1 MAPPYS
7 IAAQYLKEEFDMV
20 ISTNSEDSAPPFP
33 PVETHEMKE
42 RSERVREEWDE
53 PKLNTAPEVDDV
65 MFSKELSVIEMELTS
80 ELD

>member
-7 IAAQYLKEEFDMV
+7 FAVQCLKEEFDIF
-20 ISTNSEDSAPPFP
+20 ISTNADKIAPPFP
-33 PVETHEMKE
+33 PVETQEMKKRLE
-42 RSERVREEWDE
+42 SVREEWDE

-65 MFSKELSVIEMELTS
+65 MFSKELSVIEMELTL